1 MRQDARIPLIDV
13 GTVKLIKD
21 GRITVYAEIREFC
34 EDGVIFIDGRQAQFN
49 AVVLATGYRPR
60 VNAFLTGIAAAA
72 YDTNGTPLSSGR
84 ESSMP
89 GLYFCGYHVSS
100 TGMLREI
107 ALEAKKIS
115 ASIARKRNLLRADL
129 LAQPAKHTK
138 TP

>member
-1 MRQDARIPLIDV
+1 
-13 GTVKLIKD
+13 
-21 GRITVYAEIREFC
+21 
-34 EDGVIFIDGRQAQFN
+34 
-49 AVVLATGYRPR
+49 
-60 VNAFLTGIAAAA
+60 
-72 YDTNGTPLSSGR
+72 
-84 ESSMP
+84 MP